1 MAGWDD
7 GMNRAGQ
14 LPDCYRK
21 DEGSNNYKLLEI
33 NAAASRELR
42 EDIRMVK
49 ESLDIDK
56 AFGKTLDL
64 YGEMMGQRR
73 GLLNDNQFRY
83 MILARIGRNVV
94 QGDYN
99 SIMRA
104 VLLML
109 GGQQGDVTL
118 DDLDLAEEGRC
129 MVKLA
134 RLPLSVLVDAGF
146 SSRQIVGMIESLLSV
161 GVALYAD
168 NFEGTFEFAEFDG
181 EYDEDA
187 GFGDIGQTIGGYLGL
202 LLGDDDQIP
211 VLPL

>member
-1 MAGWDD
+1 MRGVE
-7 GMNRAGQ
+7 R

-33 NAAASRELR
+33 NAAALKELR
-42 EDIRMVK
+42 EDIRAVGD
-49 ESLDIDK
+49 SLDIGK

-73 GLLNDNQFRY
+73 GLLNDHQFRY

-94 QGDYN
+94 QGDYK
-99 SIMRA
+99 SVMRA
-104 VLLML
+104 ILLML

-118 DDLDLAEEGRC
+118 DDLDLEEEGRC
-129 MVKLA
+129 MVRLVK
-134 RLPLSVLVDAGF
+134 LPLSVLVDAGF
-146 SSRQIVGMIESLLSV
+146 SSRQVVGMIESLLPV
-161 GVALYAD
+161 GVSLYAD
-168 NFEGTFEFAEFDG
+168 NFEGTFEFAESDV
-181 EYDEDA
+181 EYDENA
-187 GFGDIGQTIGGYLGL
+187 GFADIAQTVGGYLGL